1 MKTSDFRKLALSFP
15 EAVESAHM
23 HHPDFRTGGKIFAP
37 MGYSHDEWAGGKI
50 TPNEQRQFVRAD
62 AETFRAVKGV
72 WGRRGNTNIYLPSAS
87 VAVVK
92 KAVAAAHRNVT
103 DTGKHPR
110 AVS

>member
-1 MKTSDFRKLALSFP
+1 MTANDFRKLALSFP

-23 HHPDFRTGGKIFAP
+23 HHPDFRVGGKIFAT
-37 MGYSHDEWAGGKI
+37 MGYPSDEWAVVKL
-50 TPNEQRQFVRAD
+50 TPGEQRQFVRAD

-103 DTGKHPR
+103 DI
-110 AVS
+110 